1 MASWDLL
8 RNSGGLCRIWRFGT
22 LGESRGAC
30 LRGPGLSP
38 GFPCVWKSEC
48 LKELSLPIAL
58 TLGCT
63 LPINRCSLKPVWIC
77 ICVTQTWHVCTC
89 QRANDYG
96 CAGMERDLF
105 FVYCIMQVLR
115 IFIAVSI
122 VIVHDMHMH
131 THIYCIYIHTYIYI
145 YLFLCTT
152 ILYNMWYMF
161 KWTILIYQ
169 GCNWYH
175 YVSRTFLWTILWLYP
190 TELSLL
196 ASSLMLML
204 LLLLVFGCL
213 LIFVILL
220 SLVVL
225 LLQLLLLLLM
235 FLL

>member
-96 CAGMERDLF
+96 CAGMERDF
-105 FVYCIMQVLR
+105 FCVLYYASTTD
-115 IFIAVSI
+115 FHCCKHCHSTWHA
-122 VIVHDMHMH
+122 HAH
-131 THIYCIYIHTYIYI
+131 TYILYIHTYIYIYI

>member
-1 MASWDLL
+1 MWHKLDTFARVNVRMIMDVLEWRGIFFCVLYYASTTDFHCCKHCH
-8 RNSGGLCRIWRFGT
+8 S
-22 LGESRGAC
+22 
-30 LRGPGLSP
+30 
-38 GFPCVWKSEC
+38 
-48 LKELSLPIAL
+48 
-58 TLGCT
+58 
-63 LPINRCSLKPVWIC
+63 
-77 ICVTQTWHVCTC
+77 TWH
-89 QRANDYG
+89 AH
-96 CAGMERDLF
+96 A
-105 FVYCIMQVLR
+105 
-115 IFIAVSI
+115 
-122 VIVHDMHMH
+122 H
-131 THIYCIYIHTYIYI
+131 TYILYIHTYIYIYI